1 MNNTDKVDYLF
12 HTDKSN
18 AENLPVLQTNQLR
31 NDMKNFNLSLKQRKK
46 VKRKNRGTGRDKQN

>member
-1 MNNTDKVDYLF
+1 MNNLF

-31 NDMKNFNLSLKQRKK
+31 NDTKNFNLSLKHLKK
-46 VKRKNRGTGRDKQN
+46 EKKNRGTGRDKQN